1 MCLLTLDLENGKL
14 WDARKEDGHMF
25 HKLHVPGTNGDLW
38 DRDEE
43 MTYGLNPVGAI
54 GGVGSSI
61 LD

>member
-1 MCLLTLDLENGKL
+1 
-14 WDARKEDGHMF
+14 MF